1 MGRPIKYQC
10 GTKQA
15 YQRHIKR
22 GENPCAKC
30 ITAKHGR
37 IDERKEETEYIT
49 DELGEWQE
57 QDDMFIKIGPILD
70 EDNALIELA
79 DLRENYKLVREKM
92 LTSGARDLAPLSKR
106 REELM
111 DRIVEIQEA
120 MASEGQEVVEEK
132 MSIVDE
138 MAARRRAR
146 LDRGA

>member
-57 QDDMFIKIGPILD
+57 SDDMFIKIGPILD

-138 MAARRRAR
+138 MAARRKAR
-146 LDRGA
+146 LSKEA

>member
-1 MGRPIKYQC
+1 MARPIKYQC

-22 GENPCAKC
+22 GETPCAKC
-30 ITAKHGR
+30 ITAKQGR
-37 IDERKEETEYIT
+37 IDERQQETEYIT

-70 EDNALIELA
+70 EDNSLIELA

>member
-1 MGRPIKYQC
+1 MARPIKYQC

-37 IDERKEETEYIT
+37 IDERREETEYIT

-57 QDDMFIKIGPILD
+57 ADDMFIKIGPILD

-132 MSIVDE
+132 MSI
-138 MAARRRAR
+138 RF
-146 LDRGA
+146 LN